1 MRSQV
6 RDLEEKLET
15 LKIKRNEDK
24 AKLKELEK
32 YKIQLEQV
40 QEWKSKMQEQQADL
54 QKRLKEAKKVGSPGE
69 PRSHGA
75 GAGAGGND
83 PRANS
88 IAENDLFVLG
98 GSCVLSSVFVFF
110 NIPALNRGLSWLLAF

>member
-69 PRSHGA
+69 PRSHDA
-75 GAGAGGND
+75 GAGIGRSD

-98 GSCVLSSVFVFF
+98 GSCVFCSVFL
-110 NIPALNRGLSWLLAF
+110 IS